1 MNYSYE
7 NDRSKKILAI
17 ALVAT
22 FLLVVT
28 VLVSLGV
35 ANRRAKPEDTTPAI
49 GNTTPVTTT
58 PYQEVTPSDT
68 KENPL
73 PSFVSPVQTGRVS
86 FEFSNSVP
94 VFSLTMN
101 DYRVHDGVDISSPLG
116 AEVFAVADGTVTEVW
131 DDVRMGTCV
140 SIAHSGNAVS
150 TYKNLNPQLADQ
162 VQVGATVKAGE
173 VIGLVG
179 ESAMVEIAQESHL
192 HYELSIDSAKVDPC
206 HYIAFPQEEA
216 SED

>member
-7 NDRSKKILAI
+7 NSRSKKILAI

-28 VLVSLGV
+28 VLVSVGV
-35 ANRRAKPEDTTPAI
+35 ANRRAQVADTTPSI
-49 GNTTPVTTT
+49 GGTTPIVTTPLEDTSPNTTP
-58 PYQEVTPSDT
+58 S
-68 KENPL
+68 PL

-101 DYRVHDGVDISSPLG
+101 DYRTHDGVDISSPLG
-116 AEVFAVADGTVTEVW
+116 AEVYAVADGTVADIWE
-131 DDVRMGTCV
+131 DVRMGTCV

-150 TYKNLNPQLADQ
+150 TYKNLNPQLADAITK
-162 VQVGATVKAGE
+162 GATVKSGD

-192 HYELSIDSAKVDPC
+192 HYELSVDSAKVDPC
-206 HYIAFPQEEA
+206 RYILFPNEEA
-216 SED
+216 TGE

>member
-7 NDRSKKILAI
+7 NSRSKKILAI
-17 ALVAT
+17 ALVTT
-22 FLLVVT
+22 FVLVVT
-28 VLVSLGV
+28 VLVSVGV
-35 ANRRAKPEDTTPAI
+35 ANRRSQADDTTPEVSDTTPAA
-49 GNTTPVTTT
+49 TTPLDQSQISDTT
-58 PYQEVTPSDT
+58 PS
-68 KENPL
+68 PL
-73 PSFVSPVQTGRVS
+73 PSFISPVQTGSIS

-101 DYRVHDGVDISSPLG
+101 DYRTHDGVDISSPLG
-116 AEVFAVADGTVTEVW
+116 AEVYAVADGTVLEIW

-150 TYKNLNPQLADQ
+150 TYKNLNPQLADS
-162 VQVGATVKAGE
+162 VTKGATVKAGD

-192 HYELSIDSAKVDPC
+192 HYELAINSETVNPC
-206 HYIAFPQEEA
+206 SYILFPQEEA
-216 SED
+216 TEE